1 MAQSPPA
8 KINIASDEDLTN
20 DESLENLG
28 KYLIFL
34 FSFVTVQK
42 KKKFLLF
49 FKQNKTPPEYPRFG
63 HIKNN

>member
-34 FSFVTVQK
+34 FLFVTLQK
-42 KKKFLLF
+42 EEKKEILIIL
-49 FKQNKTPPEYPRFG
+49 NKTPPEYPRFG